1 MPTAGI
7 GSPGPLSLYHQGNL
21 PSGIPAAYPF
31 SEPQSAAVV
40 LANAFGLADAPDW
53 IAQIVIELL
62 FIDNTRAN
70 YVSFA
75 QEAIRSSPELSIE
88 LEREPALVVVPTSH
102 QPTNS
107 RFVDIIAPKQKRSA
121 LKSSNMKI
129 VRCSGFGV
137 LKQKLSS

>member
-75 QEAIRSSPELSIE
+75 QEAIRSSPELSVE
-88 LEREPALVVVPTSH
+88 LEHEPA
-102 QPTNS
+102 
-107 RFVDIIAPKQKRSA
+107 FVDIIAPKQKRSA